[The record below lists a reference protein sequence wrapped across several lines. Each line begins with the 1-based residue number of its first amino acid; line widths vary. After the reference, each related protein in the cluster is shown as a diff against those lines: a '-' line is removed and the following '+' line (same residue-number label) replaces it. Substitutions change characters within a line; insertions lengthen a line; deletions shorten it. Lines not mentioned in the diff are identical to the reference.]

1 MKQKFIYIVNQ
12 GIIESADPFRSSPW
26 YDEVKRFNTKKEA
39 LEFYNSIKRATDCIA
54 SWSITDIR
62 RVKIEDIKKYDDP
75 DFEPEYEILC
85 EFYQPQKYNKKVFST
100 QKAFEEK

>member
-1 MKQKFIYIVNQ
+1 MKQKFIYIVSR
-12 GIIESADPFRSSPW
+12 GTVDGKDPHSGTW
-26 YDEVKRFNTKKEA
+26 YDEIERFNTKKEA
-39 LEFYNSIKRATDCIA
+39 IACYNSFKRLTDCIA

-85 EFYQPQKYNKKVFST
+85 EFYQPQKYNKKLFAT